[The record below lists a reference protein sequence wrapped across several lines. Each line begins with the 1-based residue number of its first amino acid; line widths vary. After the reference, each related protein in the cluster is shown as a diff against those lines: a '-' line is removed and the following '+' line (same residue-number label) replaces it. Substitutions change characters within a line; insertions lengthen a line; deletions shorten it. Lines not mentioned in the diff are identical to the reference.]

1 MEKKMFVLWKWDNE
15 VYEVLREEDG
25 YYWIKNVKYL
35 HTTKAGKDE
44 VIVIN
49 NM

>member
-1 MEKKMFVLWKWDNE
+1 MDKKVFVLFKWDNE

-25 YYWIKNVKYL
+25 FYRIKNIKYL
-35 HTTKAGKDE
+35 HTTKANKDE